1 MEQKDFGY
9 KIIPVSRNN
18 SLLVFI
24 SWPLINIK
32 KIYVSFFRFNPVT
45 LNILYPPDSQVVA
58 TGGQEVRVHPL
69 GVGNPHDL
77 GGGVRVVKSVPADE
91 L

>member
-1 MEQKDFGY
+1 M
-9 KIIPVSRNN
+9 
-18 SLLVFI
+18 I
-24 SWPLINIK
+24 SWTLIK
-32 KIYVSFFRFNPVT
+32 FFFVFLIIFIFLRLNPVT